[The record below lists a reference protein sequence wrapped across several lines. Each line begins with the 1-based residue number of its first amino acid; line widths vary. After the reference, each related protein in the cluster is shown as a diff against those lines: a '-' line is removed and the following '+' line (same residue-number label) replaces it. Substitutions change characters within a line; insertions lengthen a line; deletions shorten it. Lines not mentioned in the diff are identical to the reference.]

1 MKDFMETVRGGKKA
15 IRNEERKKK
24 RTKHHTQHFCPRI
37 CEGDVVTH
45 SARLELNS

>member
-24 RTKHHTQHFCPRI
+24 KNKTSYTTLLSQN
-37 CEGDVVTH
+37 
-45 SARLELNS
+45 L

>member
-15 IRNEERKKK
+15 ITNEQRKKK
-24 RTKHHTQHFCPRI
+24 TKHHTQHFCPRI